1 MSNHDHRVRVEDALN
16 SRLCK
21 TEILNNYRDGYIV
34 EVYALNIRGE
44 DRTIYK
50 VFTNQG
56 TFLLKTT
63 TYFTSNIAVKDKID
77 QELKI
82 TDQYK
87 IDQNGEILSN
97 FLKLKDRKEYTDK
110 LTHKTTIEV
119 LYEFGEQ
126 TLQSKLEEMSTT
138 ERIEAMKKLLIPME
152 VLEQNGVIHGALRPE
167 NVIIEHEKCL
177 IADFGVKFDSFNEER
192 MNSVMDSVI
201 CKMLDEM
208 DIYAPPE
215 LFQGDRNYPTKIDIY
230 VWGMCLYQ
238 LITDM
243 TNDVMKQK
251 ISLRKNE
258 RTYGEFLSEIKNLK
272 LTDKGV
278 DVKLQKWVKSVLL
291 RVLSYH
297 PEKRP
302 NFRTIKNE
310 ANMDTLIYK
319 AENKQHRRVV
329 KYKGNVLG

>member
-1 MSNHDHRVRVEDALN
+1 ML
-16 SRLCK
+16 
-21 TEILNNYRDGYIV
+21 

-50 VFTNQG
+50 VFTNEG

-63 TYFTSNIAVKDKID
+63 SYFTSNRAVKDKIE
-77 QELKI
+77 QELKV
-82 TDQYK
+82 TNQYRIK
-87 IDQNGEILSN
+87 ENVEIVSN
-97 FLKLKDRKEYTDK
+97 FLKLKDRKDHIDK
-110 LTHKTTIEV
+110 STHKTTIEL
-119 LYEFGEQ
+119 LYEFGEE
-126 TLQSKLEEMSTT
+126 TLQSKLPEMSIG

-152 VLEQNGVIHGALRPE
+152 VLEQNEVIHGALRPE
-167 NVIIEHEKCL
+167 NVIVEHEKCL
-177 IADFGVKFDSFNEER
+177 VADFGVKLDFLSDER
-192 MNSVMDSVI
+192 MNSVMDSVM

-215 LFQGDRNYPTKIDIY
+215 LFQGERSYPTKIDIY

-251 ISLRKNE
+251 ISLRRNE
-258 RTYGEFLSEIKNLK
+258 RTYEQFLNEIRNLK

-278 DVKLQKWVKSVLL
+278 DVQLEKWIKSVLL

-302 NFRTIKNE
+302 NFKVIKNE
-310 ANMDTLIYK
+310 LNMNTLIYD
-319 AENKQHRRVV
+319 AEIKQYRRVV
-329 KYKGNVLG
+329 KCNSNVLY

>member
-1 MSNHDHRVRVEDALN
+1 MSNHHRVRVQDAFN

-21 TEILNNYRDGYIV
+21 TEILNKYRDGYMV
-34 EVYALNIRGE
+34 EIYALNIRGE

-50 VFTNQG
+50 VFTNEG

-63 TYFTSNIAVKDKID
+63 SYFTSNRAVKDKIEE
-77 QELKI
+77 ELKI

-87 IDQNGEILSN
+87 IDENGKIVSN
-97 FLKLKDRKEYTDK
+97 FLKLKDRKDHIDE

-126 TLQSKLEEMSTT
+126 TLQSKLEEMSIS

-152 VLEQNGVIHGALRPE
+152 VLEQNEVIHGALRPE

-177 IADFGVKFDSFNEER
+177 VADFGVKFDFFNEER
-192 MNSVMDSVI
+192 MNSVMDSVM

-208 DIYAPPE
+208 AIYAPPE

-251 ISLRKNE
+251 ISLRRDE
-258 RTYGEFLSEIKNLK
+258 RTYKQFLSEIKNLK
-272 LTDKGV
+272 LRDKGV
-278 DVKLQKWVKSVLL
+278 DVQLQKWVKSVLL
-291 RVLSYH
+291 RVLSYN

-302 NFRTIKNE
+302 NFRAIKNE
-310 ANMDTLIYK
+310 ANMDTLVYK
-319 AENKQHRRVV
+319 AEINQHRRVV
-329 KYKGNVLG
+329 KDKGNF

>member
-1 MSNHDHRVRVEDALN
+1 MSNHDHKVRVQDALN

-21 TEILNNYRDGYIV
+21 TEILNKYRDGYIA

-50 VFTNQG
+50 VFTNEG

-63 TYFTSNIAVKDKID
+63 TYFTSNVAVRDKID
-77 QELKI
+77 QEFKI

-87 IDQNGEILSN
+87 IDENGETVSN
-97 FLKLKDRKEYTDK
+97 FLKLKDRKEYTDE
-110 LTHKTTIEV
+110 LTHKTTIEA
-119 LYEFGEQ
+119 LYEFGQQ
-126 TLQSKLEEMSTT
+126 TLQSKLREMSIS

-152 VLEQNGVIHGALRPE
+152 VLEQSGVIHGALRPE
-167 NVIIEHEKCL
+167 NIIIEDEKCL
-177 IADFGVKFDSFNEER
+177 VADFGVKLDFFNEER
-192 MNSVMDSVI
+192 MNSVIDSVM

-208 DIYAPPE
+208 AIYAPPE
-215 LFQGDRNYPTKIDIY
+215 LFQGERNHLTKIDIY

-243 TNDVMKQK
+243 TDDVMKQK
-251 ISLRKNE
+251 ITLRSNQ
-258 RTYGEFLSEIKNLK
+258 RTYQEFLSEIKNLR
-272 LTDKGV
+272 LTNKGV
-278 DVKLQKWVKSVLL
+278 DVQLQKWVKSVLL

-302 NFRTIKNE
+302 NFRVIKNE
-310 ANMDTLIYK
+310 ANMNTLLYK
-319 AENKQHRRVV
+319 TEISQYKRVV
-329 KYKGNVLG
+329 KDNGNVLG